1 MIHVE
6 ITDIPAGARRSNY
19 YNKAQVTIGKAD
31 DNDVVIARPN
41 VSRHHA
47 KLVLKNGAMVVEDLN
62 STNGTLLN
70 GERVIG
76 SQPFGPEDEVRVGD
90 FSFHAKPKAQESVD
104 DTAITP
110 ADDAPKKPP
119 APPPKPAPPP
129 PPPPA
134 KTEAKPAPAAEAKPA
149 DGKPSEPA
157 PSEGAAR
164 VDGVEDQ
171 ILTRDVMYFQTIKGF
186 LGEVGTWLD
195 NPSISEIMIN
205 GPNHV
210 YIEKAGHLTL
220 QDFKF
225 KSEDQVLIVIRNI
238 AQYVGRRI
246 TEEEPYMDARLPDGS
261 RVACMIRPCCR
272 CGPSISIRKFSN
284 RRLAISDLIG
294 YGSISEDG
302 GRYIDMCVKLH
313 KNTLVSGGTGSG
325 KTTLLNIV
333 SGLIP
338 EEERIIVIEDSSE
351 LQLQQEHVLPWE
363 SRPKDKEGKGEFSI
377 RDLVKAALRFR
388 PDRIVV
394 GECRGGEALDLLQ
407 AMNTGHSGSM
417 ATVHASSPTQT
428 LSRVETLALFAGFDI
443 PLIAMRGQVASAI
456 EFIVQTARLRDGSR
470 KVTHLSEVLPLTDQ
484 GAFRTQDIFR
494 FIQTGIDAKGK
505 VLGSM
510 VPTGIKPSFY
520 DDFKAYGIEVPPGF
534 FDAKEPAR
542 A

>member
-6 ITDIPAGARRSNY
+6 ITDIPAGTRRSSY

-31 DNDVVIARPN
+31 DNDVVIVRPN

-47 KLVLKNGAMVVEDLN
+47 KLVLKNGGMVVEDLN

-76 SQPFGPEDEVRVGD
+76 SQPFGPDDEVRVGD
-90 FSFHAKPKAQESVD
+90 FSFHAKPKAQEKID

-110 ADDAPKKPP
+110 AEDAPAKPP
-119 APPPKPAPPP
+119 APAPKPAPPP
-129 PPPPA
+129 PPPPKA
-134 KTEAKPAPAAEAKPA
+134 EPKPEAKPAAAEAKPS
-149 DGKPSEPA
+149 DL
-157 PSEGAAR
+157 EG
-164 VDGVEDQ
+164 E

-195 NPSISEIMIN
+195 NPKISEIMIN
-205 GPNHV
+205 GPDHV
-210 YIEKAGHLTL
+210 YIEQGGHLTL

-272 CGPSISIRKFSN
+272 CGPSISIRKFSSK
-284 RRLAISDLIG
+284 RLAISDLIG
-294 YGSISEDG
+294 YGSLSVDG

-456 EFIVQTARLRDGSR
+456 EFVVQTARLRDGSR

-494 FIQTGIDAKGK
+494 FIQTGIDKNGK

-510 VPTGIKPSFY
+510 VPTGIKPTFF

-534 FDAKEPAR
+534 FDAREPAR